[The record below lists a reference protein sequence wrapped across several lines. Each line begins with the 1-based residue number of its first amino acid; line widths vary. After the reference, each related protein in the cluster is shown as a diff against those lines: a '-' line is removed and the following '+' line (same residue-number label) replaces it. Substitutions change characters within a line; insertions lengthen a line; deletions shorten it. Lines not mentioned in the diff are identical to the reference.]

1 MTKPGGKSLP
11 LDGKRWFH
19 AMTGQPWYERSF
31 HRGRVVL
38 TREGSQ
44 GAISVRVTR
53 RADDPGTG
61 AAILEDA
68 FRPVVE
74 GCDSCPD
81 VGGTAETDVCPN
93 SRSACGHHC
102 NHSWS
107 HDVCDW
113 CGTEWG
119 EESEGPHPATRAPE
133 TLDEHLADRAIASL
147 LAYDMLAGH
156 GARSWGGA
164 LEAWRRWRE

>member
-1 MTKPGGKSLP
+1 MTKPGGESFP

-19 AMTGQPWYERSF
+19 AATGQPWTERRF

-38 TREGSQ
+38 AMEGRV
-44 GAISVRVTR
+44 GHEVRLYR
-53 RADDPGTG
+53 PEDDPGTG
-61 AAILEDA
+61 GAVLGPPTW
-68 FRPVVE
+68 RPVVDS
-74 GCDSCPD
+74 CSSCPD
-81 VGGTAETDVCPN
+81 IGGTAEIDLCPD
-93 SRSACGHHC
+93 SRSPCGHHC

-119 EESEGPHPATRAPE
+119 EEGAKSPASRAPE

-147 LAYDMLAGH
+147 LAYDALAGH
-156 GARSWGGA
+156 GARSWPGA